1 MKRTKSLFVALLVM
15 VICAVSLGFAQPAYA
30 ANENVLT
37 VNVTDDYYGNPV
49 DGVTVS
55 VTDAATGAVVA
66 EQVTN
71 ASGSA
76 TFSLPDGAYKV
87 EQTKFKAGYV
97 VDHST
102 KAVTFS
108 GVARGTD
115 DHQTVALE
123 DVHIMGTL
131 IPYVDAYIRTT
142 PGFLTDVY
150 FNVEDEF
157 GNRIAT
163 SVQGGTPLTVPVT
176 GSYTLIPTQYPSRL
190 SYDSSAVMFAEIFR
204 CTQGGYGIVP
214 LHAVTF
220 AYNQTSRRFA
230 DEVKAAVILPTR
242 KGNIVVKVVDQDG
255 NPVAGATLKATP
267 SIENPPGYP
276 YPACPPVTPVI
287 PAPDPATLPGSDTP
301 RAMTH
306 TPGAPG
312 VPYTQTGHV
321 DRDADN
327 NYLLT
332 TGPDGTV
339 VIPDYLVERESTIT
353 QLTTP
358 DGYTIE
364 DPNPQT
370 AKITGTDTT
379 AEVVFV
385 NKKYEVPTPEP
396 APELN
401 PEPQT
406 PSAPKKKSSKK
417 SVLPDTGDATILA
430 QLFVGVLGTA
440 LVASRKFMTSRDN

>member
-15 VICAVSLGFAQPAYA
+15 VMCAVSLGFAQPVYA

-131 IPYVDAYIRTT
+131 IPYADTYIRTT

-163 SVQGGTPLTVPVT
+163 GVQGGTPLTVPVT

-204 CTQGGYGIVP
+204 CTQGGYGLVP

-242 KGNIVVKVVDQDG
+242 KGNIIVKVVDTDG
-255 NPVAGATLKATP
+255 NPIAGATLKATAANVAGP
-267 SIENPPGYP
+267 RIPTPPF
-276 YPACPPVTPVI
+276 
-287 PAPDPATLPGSDTP
+287 
-301 RAMTH
+301 
-306 TPGAPG
+306 
-312 VPYTQTGHV
+312 TQTGILTME
-321 DRDADN
+321 ADGS
-327 NYLLT
+327 YSLT
-332 TGPDGTV
+332 TGADGSV
-339 VIPDYLVERESTIT
+339 VIPNLMGNTSTTIT
-353 QLTTP
+353 QLTTI
-358 DGYTIE
+358 DGYQIDTTVRVG
-364 DPNPQT
+364 Q
-370 AKITGTDTT
+370 ITGTNTT
-379 AEVVFV
+379 ATVTFV
-385 NKKYEVPTPEP
+385 DPRIPAPTPAPDPTP
-396 APELN
+396 APEPEPTPA
-401 PEPQT
+401 PEPQPQPET
-406 PSAPKKKSSKK
+406 PKAKKVKK
-417 SVLPDTGDATILA
+417 SVLPDTGDNALTLPLIIGVAGATVVVA
-430 QLFVGVLGTA
+430 GAALFLHKK
-440 LVASRKFMTSRDN
+440 RQ

>member
-15 VICAVSLGFAQPAYA
+15 VMCAVSLGFAQPAYA

-49 DGVTVS
+49 
-55 VTDAATGAVVA
+55 
-66 EQVTN
+66 
-71 ASGSA
+71 
-76 TFSLPDGAYKV
+76 
-87 EQTKFKAGYV
+87 
-97 VDHST
+97 
-102 KAVTFS
+102 
-108 GVARGTD
+108 
-115 DHQTVALE
+115 
-123 DVHIMGTL
+123 
-131 IPYVDAYIRTT
+131 
-142 PGFLTDVY
+142 
-150 FNVEDEF
+150 
-157 GNRIAT
+157 
-163 SVQGGTPLTVPVT
+163 
-176 GSYTLIPTQYPSRL
+176 
-190 SYDSSAVMFAEIFR
+190 
-204 CTQGGYGIVP
+204 
-214 LHAVTF
+214 
-220 AYNQTSRRFA
+220 A
-230 DEVKAAVILPTR
+230 D
-242 KGNIVVKVVDQDG
+242 
-255 NPVAGATLKATP
+255 ATLKATP
-267 SIENPPGYP
+267 ATERLPGYP

-301 RAMTH
+301 RAMTQ

-332 TGPDGTV
+332 TGSDGTV

-385 NKKYEVPTPEP
+385 NKKNEVPTSEP
-396 APELN
+396 AS
-401 PEPQT
+401 EPSFEPT
-406 PSAPKKKSSKK
+406 PAPKPQPQPQPQPQPEAPKAKKVKK
-417 SVLPDTGDATILA
+417 GALPDTGDNALTLPLIIGVA
-430 QLFVGVLGTA
+430 GVTVVVAGAALFLHKK
-440 LVASRKFMTSRDN
+440 RQ

>member
-15 VICAVSLGFAQPAYA
+15 VMCAVSLGFAQPAYA

-49 DGVTVS
+49 
-55 VTDAATGAVVA
+55 
-66 EQVTN
+66 
-71 ASGSA
+71 
-76 TFSLPDGAYKV
+76 
-87 EQTKFKAGYV
+87 
-97 VDHST
+97 
-102 KAVTFS
+102 
-108 GVARGTD
+108 
-115 DHQTVALE
+115 
-123 DVHIMGTL
+123 
-131 IPYVDAYIRTT
+131 
-142 PGFLTDVY
+142 
-150 FNVEDEF
+150 
-157 GNRIAT
+157 
-163 SVQGGTPLTVPVT
+163 
-176 GSYTLIPTQYPSRL
+176 
-190 SYDSSAVMFAEIFR
+190 
-204 CTQGGYGIVP
+204 
-214 LHAVTF
+214 
-220 AYNQTSRRFA
+220 
-230 DEVKAAVILPTR
+230 
-242 KGNIVVKVVDQDG
+242 
-255 NPVAGATLKATP
+255 AGATLKATP
-267 SIENPPGYP
+267 ATERLPGYP

-301 RAMTH
+301 RAMTQ

-332 TGPDGTV
+332 TGSDGTV

-385 NKKYEVPTPEP
+385 NKKNEVPTPEP
-396 APELN
+396 ASEPSFEPTPAL
-401 PEPQT
+401 EPQ
-406 PSAPKKKSSKK
+406 PQPQPQPQPEAPKAKKVKK
-417 SVLPDTGDATILA
+417 GAFPDTGDNALTLPLIIGVA
-430 QLFVGVLGTA
+430 GVTVVVAGAALFLHKK
-440 LVASRKFMTSRDN
+440 RQ

>member
-15 VICAVSLGFAQPAYA
+15 VMCAVSLGFAQPAYA

-49 DGVTVS
+49 DGVTIS
-55 VTDAATGAVVA
+55 VTDTATGTVVA

-71 ASGSA
+71 AQGSA

-131 IPYVDAYIRTT
+131 IAYADTNIRTT

-150 FNVEDEF
+150 FNVEDEL

-163 SVQGGTPLTVPVT
+163 GIQSGTRLTVPVT

-190 SYDSSAVMFAEIFR
+190 SYDSSAMMFAEIFR
-204 CTQGGYGIVP
+204 CTQGGYGLVP

-220 AYNQTSRRFA
+220 TYNQTSRRFA
-230 DEVKAAVILPTR
+230 EEVKAAVILPTR
-242 KGNIVVKVVDQDG
+242 MGNIVVKVVDQDG

-267 SIENPPGYP
+267 SIENPPSYP

-301 RAMTH
+301 RAMTQ

-370 AKITGTDTT
+370 AKITGTNNT

-385 NKKYEVPTPEP
+385 NEKNEVPTPEP
-396 APELN
+396 V
-401 PEPQT
+401 PEPTPETQT
-406 PSAPKKKSSKK
+406 PSAPKKQTSKK
-417 SVLPDTGDATILA
+417 SALPDTGDTSLLVQCFIGA
-430 QLFVGVLGTA
+430 LGA
-440 LVASRKFMTSRDN
+440 SLVVSRKFIASRDN

>member
-15 VICAVSLGFAQPAYA
+15 VMCAVSLGFAQPAYA

-49 DGVTVS
+49 DGVTIS
-55 VTDAATGAVVA
+55 VTDTATGTVVA

-71 ASGSA
+71 AQGSA

-131 IPYVDAYIRTT
+131 IAYADTNIRTT

-163 SVQGGTPLTVPVT
+163 GIQSGTRLTVPVT

-190 SYDSSAVMFAEIFR
+190 SYDSSTMMFAEIFR
-204 CTQGGYGIVP
+204 CTQGGYGLVP

-220 AYNQTSRRFA
+220 TYNQTSRRFA
-230 DEVKAAVILPTR
+230 EEVKAAVILPTR
-242 KGNIVVKVVDQDG
+242 MGNIVVKVVDQDG

-267 SIENPPGYP
+267 SIENPPSYP

-301 RAMTH
+301 RAMTQ

-370 AKITGTDTT
+370 AKITGTNNT

-385 NKKYEVPTPEP
+385 NKKNEVPTPEP
-396 APELN
+396 V
-401 PEPQT
+401 PEPTPETQT
-406 PSAPKKKSSKK
+406 PSAPKKQTSKK
-417 SVLPDTGDATILA
+417 SAIPDTGDTSLLVQCFIGA
-430 QLFVGVLGTA
+430 LGA
-440 LVASRKFMTSRDN
+440 SLVVSRKFIASRDN

>member
-1 MKRTKSLFVALLVM
+1 MKRTKFAFVALLVM
-15 VICAVSLGFAQPAYA
+15 VMCAVSLGFTQPAYA
-30 ANENVLT
+30 ADENVLT
-37 VNVTDDYYGNPV
+37 VNVTDNYYGNPV

-55 VTDAATGAVVA
+55 VTDTATGTVVA

-76 TFSLPDGAYKV
+76 TFSLPDGAYEV

-102 KAVTFS
+102 KTVTFS

-131 IPYVDAYIRTT
+131 IVYADTKIKDSPD
-142 PGFLTDVY
+142 FLTDVY
-150 FNVEDEF
+150 LNVEDEF

-163 SVQGGTPLTVPVT
+163 GVQSGTRLTVPVT

-190 SYDSSAVMFAEIFR
+190 SYNSSATMIAAFYE
-204 CTQGGYGIVP
+204 CDSGGAGSVP

-220 AYNQTSRRFA
+220 AYNHASRRFA
-230 DEVKAAVILPTR
+230 EEAKGAVILPTR
-242 KGNIVVKVVDQDG
+242 TGNIVVKVVDQDG
-255 NPVAGATLKATP
+255 NPIAGATLKATP
-267 SIENPPGYP
+267 AIERTPGTP
-276 YPACPPVTPVI
+276 SPACPPVTPVI
-287 PAPDPATLPGSDTP
+287 PAPDPATLPGDDTP
-301 RAMTH
+301 RAMTQ

-339 VIPDYLVERESTIT
+339 VIPDYLVENNSTIT
-353 QLTTP
+353 QLTTL

-364 DPNPQT
+364 DPNPQI
-370 AKITGTDTT
+370 ARITGTDTT

-385 NKKYEVPTPEP
+385 NKKDEVPAPEPTPEP
-396 APELN
+396 SSD
-401 PEPQT
+401 PQT
-406 PSAPKKKSSKK
+406 PSAPKKKTSKK
-417 SVLPDTGDATILA
+417 SVLPDTGDASLLA
-430 QLFVGVLGTA
+430 QCFVGVLGATF
-440 LVASRKFMTSRDN
+440 VASKKFITSRDN

>member
-15 VICAVSLGFAQPAYA
+15 VMCAVSLGFTQPAYA

-49 DGVTVS
+49 
-55 VTDAATGAVVA
+55 
-66 EQVTN
+66 
-71 ASGSA
+71 
-76 TFSLPDGAYKV
+76 
-87 EQTKFKAGYV
+87 
-97 VDHST
+97 
-102 KAVTFS
+102 
-108 GVARGTD
+108 
-115 DHQTVALE
+115 
-123 DVHIMGTL
+123 
-131 IPYVDAYIRTT
+131 
-142 PGFLTDVY
+142 
-150 FNVEDEF
+150 
-157 GNRIAT
+157 
-163 SVQGGTPLTVPVT
+163 
-176 GSYTLIPTQYPSRL
+176 
-190 SYDSSAVMFAEIFR
+190 
-204 CTQGGYGIVP
+204 
-214 LHAVTF
+214 
-220 AYNQTSRRFA
+220 
-230 DEVKAAVILPTR
+230 
-242 KGNIVVKVVDQDG
+242 
-255 NPVAGATLKATP
+255 AGATLKATP
-267 SIENPPGYP
+267 ATERLPGYP

-301 RAMTH
+301 RAMTQ

-332 TGPDGTV
+332 TGSDGTV

-385 NKKYEVPTPEP
+385 NKKNEVPTPEP
-396 APELN
+396 ASEPSFEPTPA
-401 PEPQT
+401 PEPQ
-406 PSAPKKKSSKK
+406 PQP
-417 SVLPDTGDATILA
+417 
-430 QLFVGVLGTA
+430 Q
-440 LVASRKFMTSRDN
+440 R